1 MKTGIKMLAAA
12 AIVMVCSCT
21 DALEERIDSLE
32 ARMEALEAKVQAN
45 VDAIEKLV
53 AANKSAVTINSVTA
67 TSTGYVISF
76 SDGTT
81 ATLTNGNDGKD
92 GANGTNGKDGKD
104 GKDGVT
110 PVIGITEINGVF
122 CWTVNGTPLKN
133 GDEYVPVTGTNG
145 TDGKDGANGTDGKD
159 GKDGKDGISPKFK
172 VENGKWFVSYDNG
185 GSWEEVGSAVT
196 EAGQT
201 ITVTETE
208 TEYVFTIGE
217 GNEIRIP
224 KTTCSLTIKLITD
237 KVKIEAGRSAEFG
250 YVLTGADETT
260 HVVAEA
266 QYYTAT
272 VDEKNCI
279 VTVTAPESLAKGYVI
294 VKAVR
299 NSDGASCSQY
309 VVFDKDVYGIYG
321 SIIWTGNDED
331 YINW

>member
-81 ATLTNGNDGKD
+81 ATLTNGKDGEKGTAGKD
-92 GANGTNGKDGKD
+92 GDKGEDGS
-104 GKDGVT
+104 T
-110 PVIGITEINGVF
+110 PVIGVTEIDGIL

-133 GDEYVPVTGTNG
+133 GSDYVPVTGQKGN
-145 TDGKDGANGTDGKD
+145 DGAA
-159 GKDGKDGISPKFK
+159 GKDGITPKFK
-172 VENGKWFVSYDNG
+172 VEDGKWFVSYDNG
-185 GSWEEVGSAVT
+185 TAWSEVGPAVT
-196 EAGQT
+196 VVESS
-201 ITVTETE
+201 INVTETE
-208 TEYVFTIGE
+208 TEYVFTFGD
-217 GNEIRIP
+217 GKEIRIP
-224 KTTCSLTIKLITD
+224 KTTGSLTIKLITD

-272 VDEKNCI
+272 VDEENCI

-309 VVFDKDVYGIYG
+309 VVFDKDVYGVYG